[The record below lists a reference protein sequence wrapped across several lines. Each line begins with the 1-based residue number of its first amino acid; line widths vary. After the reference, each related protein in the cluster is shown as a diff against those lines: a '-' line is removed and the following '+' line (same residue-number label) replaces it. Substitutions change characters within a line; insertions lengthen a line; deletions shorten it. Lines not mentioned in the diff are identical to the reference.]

1 MTIERSFAS
10 LKVKFKKEW
19 PELALST
26 SSNIHPQLSPC
37 TIDGYLLQTSFWEL
51 FETLK
56 KYRSNKIHEL
66 HTMTIGIY
74 CCHMMIFVFNTT

>member
-1 MTIERSFAS
+1 MTIEISFAS

-51 FETLK
+51 FGTLK
-56 KYRSNKIHEL
+56 KI
-66 HTMTIGIY
+66 
-74 CCHMMIFVFNTT
+74 